1 MSFGAVCDVAKSL
14 IENFRRG
21 GSRCSDSDNC
31 ILSFGCTALCLAQSG
46 CRCRMRSNIFFPLK
60 LTGSIEQF
68 LACRQH
74 LAAIATAF
82 LVQLA
87 TLHLLGIDNLSEPVA
102 RCPAELEIKDVEDLK
117 AGTTISNQEV
127 HERERRLKP
136 DAPLLGLRTV
146 KLGGFYSISPPCIQ
160 APRS

>member
-1 MSFGAVCDVAKSL
+1 
-14 IENFRRG
+14 
-21 GSRCSDSDNC
+21 
-31 ILSFGCTALCLAQSG
+31 
-46 CRCRMRSNIFFPLK
+46 MRSNIFFPLK
-60 LTGSIEQF
+60 LTGSIKQF